1 MNKGMLIV
9 ISGPSGV
16 GKGTVLSKVFENDG
30 NLAYSVSCT
39 TRKPRAGEKDGVHYR
54 FLTEKEFLENIAQNR
69 MLEYTVYCDN
79 YYGTDAQY
87 VEKLRESGIDVVL
100 EIETN
105 GALNIIE
112 KCPDAVTV
120 FIAPPSLEHLYLRL
134 AGRGTESRDVIEK
147 RIAKAKEE
155 LTRID
160 YYEYLVINDS
170 VEKAAE
176 DILAVLRAE
185 RIKKYNKNNFRGV
198 LL

>member
-9 ISGPSGV
+9 VSGPSGV
-16 GKGTVLSKVFENDG
+16 GKGTVLSKVFESDN

-39 TRKPRAGEKDGVHYR
+39 TRKPREGETDGVHYR

-87 VEKLRESGIDVVL
+87 VEKLRESGTDVVL

-105 GALNIIE
+105 GALNIIS
-112 KCPDAVTV
+112 KCPDA
-120 FIAPPSLEHLYLRL
+120 A
-134 AGRGTESRDVIEK
+134 TESRDVIEK
-147 RIAKAKEE
+147 RFIKAKEE
-155 LTRID
+155 LARID
-160 YYEYLVINDS
+160 NYEYLVINDS